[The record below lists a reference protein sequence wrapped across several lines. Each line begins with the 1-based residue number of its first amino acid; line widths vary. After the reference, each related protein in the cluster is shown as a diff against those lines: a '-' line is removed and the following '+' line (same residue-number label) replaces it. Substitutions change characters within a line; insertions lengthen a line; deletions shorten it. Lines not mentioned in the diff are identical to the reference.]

1 MSLPSP
7 RFRKPRSTTP
17 AGARRSDTLLA
28 TQLNSLLSDL
38 VNAAPG
44 LSMCRVY
51 LGSTTTMTGGVYTDV
66 AWNSESLDADGWH
79 STTTNT
85 ARITVPSAGVYR
97 VSWVVT
103 WAAQTNP
110 PHLYRVQKNAGTVY
124 THGSGVISASQVSS
138 QPYSITVVCAASD
151 YLTLQ
156 VQPGVTVSAVG
167 GENETW
173 LCVEL
178 IGEV

>member
-1 MSLPSP
+1 
-7 RFRKPRSTTP
+7 
-17 AGARRSDTLLA
+17 
-28 TQLNSLLSDL
+28 
-38 VNAAPG
+38 
-44 LSMCRVY
+44 
-51 LGSTTTMTGGVYTDV
+51 
-66 AWNSESLDADGWH
+66 
-79 STTTNT
+79 
-85 ARITVPSAGVYR
+85 
-97 VSWVVT
+97 
-103 WAAQTNP
+103 
-110 PHLYRVQKNAGTVY
+110 
-124 THGSGVISASQVSS
+124 VSS